1 MNEERGKTMNTKKV
15 MSIVT
20 ATSMLVLSVSGCSL
34 LGGKDRQAI
43 EDAATG
49 YIDAVNAGKFNKS
62 LKFVEDEED
71 FFQEN
76 EIPSDQADLIAA
88 VMGASEITVENIEA
102 KKDQGSAD
110 IVFTMPDLDE
120 IADEGYS
127 LDEFI
132 DAIEDIEGT
141 VEETVEFSFVKDG
154 EDWLIE
160 ADSTEE
166 YYNFLMSIGEG
177 IEFSGLS
184 ETAALE
190 TVDTLVNLLRE
201 GDLQGVAAICGET
214 EELDFSDLEE
224 EGMDVN
230 SIINVFSAYYTGLDY
245 TSEVTEVTEDAIT
258 VSLTGTA
265 PDAQTAIEETFSD
278 PDTVAPLLADVYESY
293 LNGDN
298 GDMSAAYSSVYS
310 LIGESI
316 VSADTIPYSS
326 SVVVTADEEGNL
338 FAEPADDFI
347 FDFDSI
353 DIGTMLSSDEAVMA
367 AFDLLLEQGRI
378 SQSDY
383 DMYTAAYGGGSSTTV
398 TSSSGITL
406 EVLETGSDFYLSD
419 YSITNDDVEILVR
432 TMAYYNTGDTFTYDL
447 TVNGEEYASGATF
460 EMDDD
465 MDDRIEIEI
474 PYENSPAG
482 VYDLTVYDYE
492 ATTVLAHIVL
502 TVADSVGE
510 APETASFG
518 TSMSYDN
525 TGSDFYT
532 FHFYDVSGNA
542 LDGASEYSS
551 TDGTVRFTVRTWDYY
566 DEGDVVT
573 CAVYRDGAYVE
584 SIESVSEDDSN
595 DTFPFVYEPDG
606 GVEPGDYTFIISDVN
621 SPATLVI
628 AYATVEPA

>member
-20 ATSMLVLSVSGCSL
+20 AASMLVLSVSGCSL

-43 EDAATG
+43 EEAATG

-76 EIPSDQADLIAA
+76 EIPSDQAELIAA

-132 DAIEDIEGT
+132 DAIEDIEGET
-141 VEETVEFSFVKDG
+141 EETVEFSFVKDG

-201 GDLQGVAAICGET
+201 GDLQGVAAICGES

-265 PDAQTAIEETFSD
+265 PDAQAAIEETFSD

-447 TVNGEEYASGATF
+447 TVNGEDYASGATF

-474 PYENSPAG
+474 PYEDSPSG

-492 ATTVLAHIVL
+492 ATTVLAHVVL
-502 TVADSVGE
+502 TVEDSVGE

-542 LDGASEYSS
+542 LDGASEYQS

-606 GVEPGDYTFIISDVN
+606 GVESGDYTFVISDVN

>member
-20 ATSMLVLSVSGCSL
+20 AASMLVLSVSGCSL

-43 EDAATG
+43 EEAATG

-76 EIPSDQADLIAA
+76 EIPSDQAELVAA

-102 KKDQGSAD
+102 KKDKGSAD

-132 DAIEDIEGT
+132 DAIEDIEGET
-141 VEETVEFSFVKDG
+141 EETVEFSFVKDG

-201 GDLQGVAAICGET
+201 GDLQGVAAICGES

-265 PDAQTAIEETFSD
+265 PDAQAAIEETFSD

-447 TVNGEEYASGATF
+447 TVNGEDYASGATF

-474 PYENSPAG
+474 PYEDSPSG

-492 ATTVLAHIVL
+492 ATTVLAHVVL
-502 TVADSVGE
+502 TVEDSVGE

-542 LDGASEYSS
+542 LDGASEYQS

-606 GVEPGDYTFIISDVN
+606 GVESGDYTFVISDVN

>member
-20 ATSMLVLSVSGCSL
+20 AASMLVLSVSGCSL

-76 EIPSDQADLIAA
+76 EIPSDQAELVAA

-102 KKDQGSAD
+102 KKDKGSAD

-132 DAIEDIEGT
+132 DAIEDIEGET
-141 VEETVEFSFVKDG
+141 EETVEFSFVKDG

-184 ETAALE
+184 EAAALE

-201 GDLQGVAAICGET
+201 GDLQGVAAICGES

-265 PDAQTAIEETFSD
+265 PDAQAAIEETFSD

-293 LNGDN
+293 LNGGN
-298 GDMSAAYSSVYS
+298 GDISAAYSSVYS
-310 LIGESI
+310 LIGEAI

-347 FDFDSI
+347 FDFYNI
-353 DIGTMLSSDEAVMA
+353 DIA
-367 AFDLLLEQGRI
+367 DLI
-378 SQSDY
+378 
-383 DMYTAAYGGGSSTTV
+383 
-398 TSSSGITL
+398 
-406 EVLETGSDFYLSD
+406 
-419 YSITNDDVEILVR
+419 
-432 TMAYYNTGDTFTYDL
+432 
-447 TVNGEEYASGATF
+447 
-460 EMDDD
+460 
-465 MDDRIEIEI
+465 
-474 PYENSPAG
+474 
-482 VYDLTVYDYE
+482 
-492 ATTVLAHIVL
+492 
-502 TVADSVGE
+502 
-510 APETASFG
+510 
-518 TSMSYDN
+518 
-525 TGSDFYT
+525 
-532 FHFYDVSGNA
+532 
-542 LDGASEYSS
+542 
-551 TDGTVRFTVRTWDYY
+551 
-566 DEGDVVT
+566 
-573 CAVYRDGAYVE
+573 
-584 SIESVSEDDSN
+584 
-595 DTFPFVYEPDG
+595 FVK
-606 GVEPGDYTFIISDVN
+606 TQKR
-621 SPATLVI
+621 
-628 AYATVEPA
+628 